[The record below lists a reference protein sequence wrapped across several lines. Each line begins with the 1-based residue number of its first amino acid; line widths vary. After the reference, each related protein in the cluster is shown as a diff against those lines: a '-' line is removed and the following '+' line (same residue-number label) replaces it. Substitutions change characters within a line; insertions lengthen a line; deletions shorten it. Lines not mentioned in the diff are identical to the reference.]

1 MTGCGARLRRDEC
14 FRVSIQEPVV
24 LRLKNAVG
32 ANGFS
37 TDAGEIAPQ
46 LEEWRGK
53 YHGHSPLLLKPASTA
68 EVSAILRI
76 CNDTGTALV
85 PPGGNTGLVGGQIP
99 LHGEVL
105 LSTKRLNKL
114 RALDQSGM
122 TLTAEAGVTL
132 AQVQHA
138 ADDKHL
144 FFPLSLASEGSCTIG
159 GNVATNAGGTH
170 VLRYGMTRALVL
182 GLEVVLPG
190 GTVLEMLRALHKD
203 NSGYDLKQMFIGS
216 EGTLGVITAATL
228 RLFPKPDVAV
238 TALAAVPSPD
248 CAVKLLGA
256 MQAHTGGMLSAFEL
270 MPRIA
275 MELVTRH
282 IESTR
287 DPLGQP
293 SPWYVLMEA
302 TGGRHANL
310 AASFEDGLADAIASG
325 LASDAVVAS
334 SAAQAAALWK
344 LRESISESQKRE
356 GASIKHDIAV
366 PVAAIPDFL
375 ARATPAVLAIAPG
388 ARPVSFGHLGDGNL
402 HFNFN
407 SPQAGDDPQFLA
419 LWEEMQQT
427 VHDIVKEFGGT
438 ISAEHGIGVMKVAQL
453 PRYKSHEELDAMRAL
468 KRTFDPKNILNP
480 GKLIPPVLR
489 L

>member
-1 MTGCGARLRRDEC
+1 MSVPES
-14 FRVSIQEPVV
+14 VMI
-24 LRLKNAVG
+24 RLKDAVG
-32 ANGFS
+32 AKGFS
-37 TDAGEIAPQ
+37 TDRGELAPH

-53 YHGHSPLLLKPASTA
+53 YHGHSPLLLKPATIA

-76 CNDTGTALV
+76 CNDTNTALV
-85 PPGGNTGLVGGQIP
+85 TQGGNTGLVGGQIP

-105 LSTKRLNKL
+105 LSTRRLNKL
-114 RALDQSGM
+114 RAMDEGGM

-132 AQVQHA
+132 AEIQQTA
-138 ADDKHL
+138 ADKHFL
-144 FFPLSLASEGSCTIG
+144 FPLSLASEGSCTIG

-182 GLEVVLPG
+182 GLEVVLAD

-203 NSGYDLKQMFIGS
+203 NSGYDLKQIFIGS

-228 RLFPKPDVAV
+228 RLFAKPDVSV
-238 TALAAVPSPD
+238 TALVAVPSPD
-248 CAVKLLGA
+248 AAVKLLGA
-256 MQAHTGGMLSAFEL
+256 MQGHTGGMLSAFEL

-282 IESTR
+282 IAGTR
-287 DPLGQP
+287 DPLSAP

-310 AASFEDGLADAIASG
+310 AASFEDGLAAAIAEG
-325 LASDAVVAS
+325 LATDAVVAS
-334 SAAQAAALWK
+334 SDAQAAALWK

-375 ARATPAVLAIAPG
+375 AKATPAVLAVVPG

-407 SPQAGDDPQFLA
+407 APKPGDDPGFLA
-419 LWEEMQQT
+419 LWEEVQQT
-427 VHDIVKEFGGT
+427 VHDIVKEFCGS
-438 ISAEHGIGVMKVAQL
+438 ISAEHGIGVMKVAQV

-468 KRTFDPKNILNP
+468 KRAFDPKNILNP